1 MRPGNQFSL
10 FSALILLLAALAI
23 ALFPTPAVVLVACL
37 CGASVGV
44 LILYLMTVGRRP
56 AKLTEI
62 MVAALLTGYC
72 GGCAITQSF
81 CGLDQHGI
89 PYTSWAIVPPS
100 WVSFTIALVLIACA
114 LLLVASWFEPRM
126 FAVSEFIQVGRP
138 EEWLIWTGVFLLLL
152 EIFLGRFGYMGVA
165 VQEGTG
171 RVSILAEIA
180 GSSIGIAFPL
190 AAIAWMQSSGLRRFR
205 FAVLGLL
212 LLIVTVPTGRRALVY
227 SVLVTVF
234 SAAQLSG
241 VRLSLSRQ
249 AKWMWGIIVPVG
261 IFGATVVF
269 LGLRMTVGNL
279 GPGNHSLAE
288 IVEQAGGVFENPS
301 YLLTATEENLE
312 TRPFLLTQYLSL
324 LTKGGNLPAPM
335 YGADLKY
342 YLEINVP
349 DYIYHSF
356 GRSKNNL
363 RAIGGEEGLA
373 NEHFN
378 LPVFDDANS
387 VLTGSVIDLG
397 LIGVAIYP
405 IGACLLWRLLA
416 VFVERFLGKKARFLF
431 LLVALGTFLQA
442 EVGLGGY
449 LVSARGAFI
458 VLAIWM
464 ALSALSNNLTLGGR
478 THVPLPKTPA
488 DLGLP
493 LRHGSR

>member
-10 FSALILLLAALAI
+10 FSALTLLLAALAI
-23 ALFPTPAVVLVACL
+23 FLFATPAVVLVACL
-37 CGASVGV
+37 CGASIGV
-44 LILYLMTVGRRP
+44 LILYQMNTGRRP

-81 CGLDQHGI
+81 CGLDQRGI
-89 PYTSWAIVPPS
+89 PYPDWAIVPPS

-114 LLLVASWFEPRM
+114 LLLVASWFEPRL
-126 FAVSEFIQVGRP
+126 FAESEFMAVGRP
-138 EEWLIWTGVFLLLL
+138 EEWLIWTGIALLLL
-152 EIFLGRFGYMGVA
+152 EIFLGKFGYMGVT
-165 VQEGTG
+165 VEKGTG

-180 GSSIGIAFPL
+180 GSFAGIAFPL
-190 AAIAWMQSSGLRRFR
+190 SAIAWMQASGFRRFR
-205 FAVLGLL
+205 FAVLSLV

-227 SVLVTVF
+227 TVLVTVF
-234 SAAQLSG
+234 AATQLSG
-241 VRLSLSRQ
+241 VRVSMSRQ
-249 AKWMWGIIVPVG
+249 TKWMWGTVVLVG
-261 IFGATVVF
+261 VFGATVVF

-279 GPGNHSLAE
+279 GPGHHSLAE
-288 IVEQAGGVFENPS
+288 IVEQAGDVFEDPS
-301 YLLTATEENLE
+301 RLLTATEENLE

-324 LTKGGNLPAPM
+324 LTKGGNLPDPM

-349 DYIYHSF
+349 DYVYHLF
-356 GRSKNNL
+356 GRSKNSL
-363 RAIGGEEGLA
+363 RAIGEEEGLA

-416 VFVERFLGKKARFLF
+416 VFVERFLGKKARFIF

-442 EVGLGGY
+442 EIGLGGY
-449 LVSARGAFI
+449 LVTARGAFI

-464 ALSALSNNLTLGGR
+464 MLSALSNSLTFGG
-478 THVPLPKTPA
+478 KTSAPQRKTSA

-493 LRHGSR
+493 LRHGIR